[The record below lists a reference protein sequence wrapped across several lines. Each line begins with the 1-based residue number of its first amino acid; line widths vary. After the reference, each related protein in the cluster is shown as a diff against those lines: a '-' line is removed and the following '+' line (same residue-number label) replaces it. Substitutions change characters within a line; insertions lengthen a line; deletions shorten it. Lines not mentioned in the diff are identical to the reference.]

1 VQNKT
6 YSQLVSLIKSLA
18 GVNSFTPEENGY
30 ILNFANRRLDEIYES
45 SLMWP
50 RYLRVGE
57 ERAISGN
64 NIVPYSQADSPTIR
78 DFISISKEKPL
89 VNKSVLNYDFYVN
102 ANGANI
108 INFNGSNSL
117 SVYVTYKSSYAEFE
131 DDESFVPAEFFQY
144 IAHAS
149 YADFL
154 RMDGQIEKAILEEGI
169 ANDYMDRELGKLDTI
184 SNNNFV
190 GRRIPTYV
198 NSQSR

>member
-1 VQNKT
+1 MQNKT

-57 ERAISGN
+57 ERAISNN
-64 NIVPYSQADSPTIR
+64 NIVPYTQAGSPTIR

-89 VNKSVLNYDFYVN
+89 VLKSVLNYDFYVN

-108 INFNGSNSL
+108 INFNGSDSS
-117 SVYVTYKSSYAEFE
+117 SVYVTYKSGYADFE
-131 DDESFVPAEFFQY
+131 NDESFVPAEFFQY

>member
-57 ERAISGN
+57 ERTISGDN
-64 NIVPYSQADSPTIR
+64 RVPYSQADSSTIR
-78 DFISISKEKPL
+78 DFISISREKPL
-89 VNKSVLNYDFYVN
+89 VNKSVLSYDFYVN
-102 ANGANI
+102 LNGANI
-108 INFNGSNSL
+108 INFNGSNSP
-117 SVYVTYKSSYAEFE
+117 SVYVTYKSGYYEFE
-131 DDESFVPAEFFQY
+131 NDESSVPAEFFQY

>member
-1 VQNKT
+1 MQNKT

-50 RYLRVGE
+50 RYLQVGE

-64 NIVPYSQADSPTIR
+64 NTVPYSQANSKTIR

-102 ANGANI
+102 GDGANI
-108 INFNGSNSL
+108 INFNGSNSS
-117 SVYVTYKSSYAEFE
+117 SVYVTYKSSYAELE
-131 DDESFVPAEFFQY
+131 NDESSVPAEFFQY

-169 ANDYMDRELGKLDTI
+169 ANDYMDRELGKLDII

>member
-30 ILNFANRRLDEIYES
+30 ILNFTNRRLDEIYES

-50 RYLRVGE
+50 RYLVVGE

-64 NIVPYSQADSPTIR
+64 NIVPYSQADSLTIR

-89 VNKSVLNYDFYVN
+89 VLKSVLNYDFYVN
-102 ANGANI
+102 AYGANI
-108 INFNGSNSL
+108 INFNGSNSS
-117 SVYVTYKSSYAEFE
+117 SVYVTYKSGYVEFE
-131 DDESFVPAEFFQY
+131 NDESLVPAEFFQY

>member
-57 ERAISGN
+57 ERAISGDN
-64 NIVPYSQADSPTIR
+64 RVPYSQADSSAIR
-78 DFISISKEKPL
+78 EFISISKEKPL
-89 VNKSVLNYDFYVN
+89 VNKSVLNYDFYID

-108 INFNGSNSL
+108 INFNGSNSP
-117 SVYVTYKSSYAEFE
+117 SVYVTYKLGYDEFE
-131 DDESFVPAEFFQY
+131 NDESLVPSEFFQY

-169 ANDYMDRELGKLDTI
+169 ANDYMDRELGKTDTI
-184 SNNNFV
+184 FNNNNV
-190 GRRIPTYV
+190 NRRFSTYV
-198 NSQSR
+198 SRQAR

>member
-1 VQNKT
+1 MQNKT